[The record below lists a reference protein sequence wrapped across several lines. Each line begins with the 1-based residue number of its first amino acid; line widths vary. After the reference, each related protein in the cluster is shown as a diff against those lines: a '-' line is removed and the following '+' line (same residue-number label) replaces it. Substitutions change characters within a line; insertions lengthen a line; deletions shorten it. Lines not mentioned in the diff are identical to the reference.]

1 MKVKFALLL
10 AVVSAA
16 NIDSASQADV
26 EVEAEAEIDEE
37 PKVLS

>member
-10 AVVSAA
+10 AAVSAT
-16 NIDSASQADV
+16 NIDAASETEV
-26 EVEAEAEIDEE
+26 EVDAEIDEE

>member
-10 AVVSAA
+10 ATISAA
-16 NIDSASQADV
+16 NIDAASQADV
-26 EVEAEAEIDEE
+26 EVEADVEIDEE